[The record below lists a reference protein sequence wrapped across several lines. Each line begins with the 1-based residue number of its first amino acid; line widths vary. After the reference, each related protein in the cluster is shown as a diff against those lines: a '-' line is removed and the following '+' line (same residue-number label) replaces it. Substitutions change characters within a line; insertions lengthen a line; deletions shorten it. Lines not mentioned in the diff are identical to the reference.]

1 MKRNKH
7 EELPT
12 REKILDAAVKLLYG
26 AQPREITTR
35 KIAGEAG
42 VNIAAINYH
51 FRSKDELIDEAVRAA
66 TAAAFEMGMKMLRA
80 PGKPAEERLRSFL
93 AGYATGLVKFPGLTR
108 NAWLGFFQKEGGQT
122 FYGRF
127 MKEMLESVGEVIA
140 EIQRTAGGQ
149 EGGGSGAQDGNRAG
163 AYQTGVEALMV
174 ISCVIF
180 PFLASRT
187 IRDAGCVD
195 YEDDDARGRYID
207 TALAMLA
214 GCQTASANNKG
225 NQNG

>member
-1 MKRNKH
+1 MKRKN
-7 EELPT
+7 ETEDLPT
-12 REKILDAAVKLLYG
+12 RGRILDATVKLLYG
-26 AQPREITTR
+26 SHPRELTTR
-35 KIAGEAG
+35 RIAGEAG

-66 TAAAFEMGMKMLRA
+66 TATAFEMGMKVLRA
-80 PGKPAEERLRSFL
+80 PGKPAEERLRNFL

-108 NAWLGFFQKEGGQT
+108 NAWLAFFQKEGGET

-127 MKEMLESVGEVIA
+127 MKEMLESIGEVIA
-140 EIQRTAGGQ
+140 EIQRAAGARD
-149 EGGGSGAQDGNRAG
+149 GGGAGAQESGAA
-163 AYQTGVEALMV
+163 ALMV

-180 PFLASRT
+180 PFLVSRT
-187 IRDAGCVD
+187 IRDAGSVD
-195 YEDDDARGRYID
+195 YEDDEARGRYID

-214 GCQTASANNKG
+214 GCRVAGSTDKE